1 MAYAKCMKSLH
12 ELVPAPQRKPPS
24 LSTFPS
30 EVGARL
36 RRQRMAFAWRQ
47 ADLAERAGVSVQTVK
62 AMEKGEPIAYESLL
76 RLLLALGHGADF
88 LRMLES
94 PHFPTLRAQERYLE
108 LSATNTLKARRVRP
122 EAEAAR

>member
-1 MAYAKCMKSLH
+1 MKNLR
-12 ELVPAPQRKPPS
+12 ELVSGQQRKPPS
-24 LSTFPS
+24 LSDFPQ

-36 RRQRMAFAWRQ
+36 RRQRMAFSWRQ

-62 AMEKGEPIAYESLL
+62 SVEKGDPVAYESLL
-76 RLLLALGHGADF
+76 RLLLALGHGVDF

-108 LSATNTLKARRVRP
+108 LSATNALKARRVRSTLEGRP
-122 EAEAAR
+122 

>member
-1 MAYAKCMKSLH
+1 MYAKGMKSLN
-12 ELVPAPQRKPPS
+12 ELVPAPRRKPPS
-24 LSTFPS
+24 LSAFPS

-36 RRQRMAFAWRQ
+36 RRQRMAFGWRQ

-62 AMEKGEPIAYESLL
+62 AMEKGESIAYESLL

-94 PHFPTLRAQERYLE
+94 PHFPTLRAQELYLE
-108 LSATNTLKARRVRP
+108 LSATDTLKARRVRP
-122 EAEAAR
+122 VAEAPR

>member
-1 MAYAKCMKSLH
+1 MKTLMKMVSGQH
-12 ELVPAPQRKPPS
+12 RKPPL
-24 LSTFPS
+24 LSDFPR

-62 AMEKGEPIAYESLL
+62 AMEKGEPVAYESLL
-76 RLLLALGHGADF
+76 RLLLALGHGVDF

-108 LSATNTLKARRVRP
+108 LSQTPALPAKRVR
-122 EAEAAR
+122 AAPRSAP

>member
-1 MAYAKCMKSLH
+1 MKNLA
-12 ELVPAPQRKPPS
+12 ELVPRSQRKPPS
-24 LSTFPS
+24 LSDFPT
-30 EVGARL
+30 EVGTRL

-108 LSATNTLKARRVRP
+108 LSATSALTAKRVRSA
-122 EAEAAR
+122 AERRP